1 MHHRRLDHHGNGRVR
16 RRQPTREPFTPT
28 PPYTKWPTPAASE
41 PSRRVLVFL
50 RLAVLMVLSGLLGLA
65 ALMILRAA
73 HVFPWR

>member
-1 MHHRRLDHHGNGRVR
+1 
-16 RRQPTREPFTPT
+16 
-28 PPYTKWPTPAASE
+28 
-41 PSRRVLVFL
+41 VLVFL